1 MRNLFTFKSLKM
13 KILGGFSFVILLFL
27 IFGMYIYYSVS
38 DVNMDTE
45 SMINKDL
52 QLLIASEQMAIRMA
66 NGIGLASGY
75 VLFGY
80 NDYKDIF
87 EDETKKA
94 QHYEKIV
101 QEIGA
106 SAEFEE
112 LIGRAA
118 EWRSAVEQDVFTEF
132 ENGNIEQ
139 ATLNLTISSK
149 EARQI
154 MEGFEELAVESEVI
168 IQHQG
173 KNIIKN
179 GNLTLYIALIALLIV
194 IMISIVAAFVTSA
207 SITTP
212 VKKVMERLKLIAS
225 GNLSHEPLKVKS
237 KDEMAQLVMSTN
249 EMSKN
254 IRDLISEIN
263 NASLSISR
271 QSEIL
276 SRSAKEVDIG
286 SLQISTTMQELAGGT
301 ETQAIRTS
309 ELASIMV
316 AFSTKVEEAKNNG
329 YRIQKASSDLLHM
342 TNEGSELMRASSQQ
356 MFRIDGIVKDAVGK
370 VRGLDEKSDKISRL
384 VSVIQEIADQTNLLA
399 LNAAIE
405 AARAG
410 EQGRGFAIVADEVR
424 RLAEQVSTSVS
435 DITSIVHDIQYESSL
450 VTESLEDGYVEVA
463 KGTKQIETTQET
475 FNVIGHALTEMTS
488 HVQVVSNNILDIAE
502 NTKKMNVSVTE
513 IASISEE
520 SAAGVEQTSASSEQ
534 ISNTIKEVANNAND
548 LAMLAED
555 LNRQV
560 NRFVHTPGS
569 FGDKNGRSGIA
580 GNNNNEAG
588 RQKD

>member
-52 QLLIASEQMAIRMA
+52 QLLIASEQMANRMA

-94 QHYEKIV
+94 QHYEQIV

-534 ISNTIKEVANNAND
+534 ISNTIKEIANNANN

-560 NRFVHTPGS
+560 NRFVLTPGS

>member
-52 QLLIASEQMAIRMA
+52 QLLIASEQMANRMA

-94 QHYEKIV
+94 QHYEQIV

-316 AFSTKVEEAKNNG
+316 AFSTKVEEANNNG

-534 ISNTIKEVANNAND
+534 ISNTIKEIANNSND
-548 LAMLAED
+548 LAELAGN

-560 NRFVHTPGS
+560 KRFVLTPKS
-569 FGDKNGRSGIA
+569 R
-580 GNNNNEAG
+580 
-588 RQKD
+588 